1 MPQGQDEKIINLI
14 DRASQGDTIAFGELY
29 DVYFD
34 GIFRFFNSHL
44 ENFQDAEDLTGEVF
58 LRIWQ
63 SLPNYQHQGIPFAA
77 FLYRVARNILTDHY
91 RRSRGEKAE
100 IAVEEELI
108 DHITHQAMDGS
119 SNELDYID
127 IRQVL
132 ENLREDYREILILRF
147 YSGLTPDE
155 IALSIGKTPGATRV
169 LQFRALE
176 ALRRLMD
183 KGNVK

>member
-1 MPQGQDEKIINLI
+1 MPEGQDQKVINLI
-14 DRASQGDTIAFGELY
+14 DRASRGDANAFGELY

-44 ENFQDAEDLTGEVF
+44 GNTQDAEDLTGEVF

-63 SLPNYQHQGIPFAA
+63 SLPNYKHQGIPFAA

-91 RRSRGEKAE
+91 RRSRGQTTE
-100 IAVEEELI
+100 IAVEEDLI
-108 DHITHQAMDGS
+108 DHISIQSGDGS
-119 SNELDYID
+119 LNNLDYID

-132 ENLREDYREILILRF
+132 DELREDYRMILILRF

-176 ALRRLMD
+176 AMRKIME
-183 KGNVK
+183 KGSVR

>member
-1 MPQGQDEKIINLI
+1 MPQGQDEQVTKLI
-14 DRASQGDTIAFGELY
+14 DRASQGDTNAFGALY
-29 DVYFD
+29 DLYFD

-44 ENFQDAEDLTGEVF
+44 GNFQDAEDLTGEVF

-63 SLPNYQHQGIPFAA
+63 SLPNYQHQGIPFTA

-91 RRSRGEKAE
+91 RRSHGERTE

-108 DHITHQAMDGS
+108 DHISSQAFVS
-119 SNELDYID
+119 STNDLDYID

-132 ENLREDYREILILRF
+132 DNLREDYREILILRF

-155 IALSIGKTPGATRV
+155 IALTIGKTPGATRV
-169 LQFRALE
+169 LQYRALE
-176 ALRRLMD
+176 AMRRLMD
-183 KGNVK
+183 KGNEK